1 MPDKDPS
8 SYSLL
13 TYLSVVALAVVGGA
27 VNLMRRLNSHVWPN
41 FNFMEIIGELTTSGF
56 AGVMTFWLCE
66 AADINGLIT
75 AVLIGISGHMGG
87 RAIFI
92 IEKWAEHKF
101 GGMK

>member
-1 MPDKDPS
+1 
-8 SYSLL
+8 
-13 TYLSVVALAVVGGA
+13 
-27 VNLMRRLNSHVWPN
+27 
-41 FNFMEIIGELTTSGF
+41 MEIIGELTTSGF